1 MSTKLVIVESPA
13 KAKTIN
19 KYLGKDF
26 TVLAS
31 YGHIRDLPPKDG
43 SVRPADGFAM
53 DWELGERAK
62 RPLGEIVKALKNAD
76 TVYLATD
83 PDREGEAIA
92 WHLREYLHEKKLAA
106 KAPLRRVAFHEITR
120 TAVAA
125 AIVNPRDIDQQL
137 VDGYLARRALDYL
150 VGFSL
155 SPVLWQKLPGAKS
168 AGRVQSV
175 ALRLICERESEIETF
190 KSQEYWTIEGDFAVN
205 DAAKFPARLTH
216 VDGRKL
222 EKFSIPD
229 EKTARDIADLRPRAE
244 FHGSYLDDVPPGHR
258 TEGAC
263 PQRRERLTRGLRQQ
277 HHPHRN

>member
-19 KYLGKDF
+19 TYLGKDF
-26 TVLAS
+26 IVLAS
-31 YGHIRDLPPKDG
+31 FGHIRDLPPKDG

-53 DWELGERAK
+53 DWGLGERAK
-62 RPLGEIVKALKNAD
+62 RPLDEIVKALKNAD

-92 WHLREYLHEKKLAA
+92 WHLREYLREKKLAA
-106 KAPLRRVAFHEITR
+106 KLPLRRVTFHEITR
-120 TAVAA
+120 TAVVA
-125 AIVNPRDIDQQL
+125 AIANPRDIDQEL
-137 VDGYLARRALDYL
+137 VDAYLARRALDYL
-150 VGFSL
+150 AGFSL

-205 DAAKFPARLTH
+205 DAAKIPARLTH
-216 VDGRKL
+216 FEGQKL

-229 EKTARDIADLRPRAE
+229 AKTARDIADRLAGRSWKVATVERKRTNPTPTRHSPLRPCSRKPRA
-244 FHGSYLDDVPPGHR
+244 SSP
-258 TEGAC
+258 
-263 PQRRERLTRGLRQQ
+263 
-277 HHPHRN
+277 